1 MTRPIPLPPNAA
13 SESARD
19 LSWLLTR
26 LVEEV
31 PGLLSVAVVSAD
43 GLPLLSSETADQPSR
58 PIRRGT
64 GTGTGTSAGTGTG
77 PGGSTADLA
86 TVVSGLGSL
95 TGGAASLMAGG
106 AVRQTLVA
114 MDTGNLLVM
123 SISDGSLLGVYTSPE
138 ADMGM
143 VTYHMA
149 LFVGRAGHLLTPR
162 LRAELRGAALAEP
175 PARMS
180 WPPPPRRM

>member
-19 LSWLLTR
+19 LSWLLNR
-26 LVEEV
+26 LVKEV

-43 GLPLLSSETADQPSR
+43 GLPLLSSETADVPSR
-58 PIRRGT
+58 PIRR
-64 GTGTGTSAGTGTG
+64 GTGTG

-123 SISDGSLLGVYTSPE
+123 SISDGSLLGAYTAPE

-143 VTYHMA
+143 VTYNMA

-175 PARMS
+175 PPARMS